1 MSLLTQLV
9 NLFFSA
15 AARRNRFFHAASRR
29 VQQQQLERLLTQA
42 GGTVF
47 GRDHGF
53 GKIRT
58 SEAYAAAVPVADYD
72 SFSEYIGRTR
82 TGEQNVLWPTE
93 IKWFAKS
100 SGTSSAKSKFIP
112 VSDEGLSGCHLR
124 GPMDVICFFAGLYP
138 KSGVFG
144 GRTLTL
150 GGSHRL
156 ESTGGRAQEG
166 DLSAILI
173 ENTPKWAF
181 VAPYAAP
188 RNGADSRFRREGAG
202 DLPRGGAAR
211 GSRRLPA
218 YPVVEPRADEPSA
231 RISPA
236 KQNILEVWPE
246 MELFVHGGM
255 NFNPYRE
262 QYRRIF
268 PSDTMKYME
277 TYNASEGF
285 FAIQDDPSRD
295 DMLLMLDYGVYYEFL
310 PVSDLGDPS
319 KAVPLEGVK
328 QGVNYAMII
337 STSNGL
343 WRYQIGDTVEFT
355 SLAPYKI
362 KITGR
367 TKHFINAFGEE
378 LIIDNAETALQ
389 AACAATGA
397 LVSDYTAGPI
407 YMGDRSKGSHQW
419 LIEFNRAPEDM
430 DQFTDCLDREL
441 QHVNSDYEAKRFR
454 DTTLMRPTVTVL
466 SEGAF
471 YRWMKSRGK
480 TGGQNKVPRLCNDR
494 TYIEQLLAIEK

>member
-9 NLFFSA
+9 NLFFSQ
-15 AARRNRFFHAASRR
+15 RRGEIDFFMQHPAR

-58 SEAYAAAVPVADYD
+58 SEAYAAAVPVVDYD

-100 SGTSSAKSKFIP
+100 SGTTSAKSKFIP

-173 ENTPKWAF
+173 ENTPKWASWRRT
-181 VAPYAAP
+181 P
-188 RNGADSRFRREGAG
+188 RPETALIPDFEEKVQAICREAVPQRVTSFAG
-202 DLPRGGAAR
+202 
-211 GSRRLPA
+211 
-218 YPVVEPRADEPSA
+218 VPSWNLVLMN
-231 RISPA
+231 RVLEYTG

-285 FAIQDDPSRD
+285 FAIQNDPSRD

-471 YRWMKSRGK
+471 FRWMKSRGK